1 VPQAHT
7 LTVTTGSRAHR
18 LTPLVAII
26 TTAALFAVALVQGV
40 VNDPPARTGVD
51 KSATPVSGLPP
62 SPAWPDESKLAAGVA
77 ARSGSARGPGRPDE
91 SKVAA
96 AIGSGSARSTAPFG
110 RTGPSLPT
118 RRWEQYGKAITS
130 LTPAE
135 RRAAFG
141 TGH

>member
-40 VNDPPARTGVD
+40 ANDPPARTGVD
-51 KSATPVSGLPP
+51 KSAAPVSGLPP
-62 SPAWPDESKLAAGVA
+62 SPAWPDQSKSAAPV
-77 ARSGSARGPGRPDE
+77 SGLPASPAWPDE

-118 RRWEQYGKAITS
+118 RRWEQYEKAISS

-141 TGH
+141 TGR